1 MKQRESVVLRECLSC
16 LAHHGFDIVPPRTHY
31 LFPWREGAKGII
43 WRSNTGAGWHVDRRT
58 GRIGARPVYYGLP
71 GSPDLLGFCVHQS
84 DVKAGVLASVV
95 KHRAQIIGIECK
107 TESGRLSE
115 NQKMFQDWMKNAGGI
130 YIVARSYEECD
141 GALRSY
147 GI

>member
-16 LAHHGFDIVPPRTHY
+16 LAHHNFDVVPPRTHY

-43 WRSNTGAGWHVDRRT
+43 WRSNTGGGWHIDKRT
-58 GRIGARPVYYGLP
+58 GRMGKRPVYFGLP
-71 GSPDLLGFCVHQS
+71 GSPDLVGIMAGNGRMIGVE
-84 DVKAGVLASVV
+84 VKS
-95 KHRAQIIGIECK
+95 KD
-107 TESGRLSE
+107 GRLSG
-115 NQKMFQDWMKNAGGI
+115 NQIIFQEWMNKAGGI

-141 GALRSY
+141 AGLKRY